1 MRLLFIILPHC
12 FASVHC
18 FASGPRISADVD
30 FSYQTKELRKCIKD
44 TTDHYIEQIIAMGGS
59 SSDRLPFSISQI
71 QQLCI
76 ATSGQISDM
85 TSTPQPPR
93 FITSLST
100 HGSTAFVQPAT
111 VTLSHVLVDTSV
123 SATIT
128 TPMQE
133 TTVSTIQTS
142 TSTVT
147 ISTTQSSQTTITEQS
162 TVVFGPA
169 LPPTLSAADVEKE
182 RKRLLKEL
190 NVFTIIMQILTLG

>member
-1 MRLLFIILPHC
+1 MRILFVILP
-12 FASVHC
+12 HC

-30 FSYQTKELRKCIKD
+30 ISYQTKELRKCIKD
-44 TTDHYIEQIIAMGGS
+44 TTAHYVEQRIAQGGS
-59 SSDRLPFSISQI
+59 SSDRLPFSPSQI
-71 QQLCI
+71 QQLCF
-76 ATSGQISDM
+76 ATSGQRSDM

-93 FITSLST
+93 FITSLSPRR
-100 HGSTAFVQPAT
+100 STAFVQPPT

-123 SATIT
+123 SAILT

-147 ISTTQSSQTTITEQS
+147 ISPTQSSQMTVTEQS

-169 LPPTLSAADVEKE
+169 LPPTISTADME
-182 RKRLLKEL
+182 RENKRLLKEL
-190 NVFTIIMQILTLG
+190 NIFSVIMQILTLG

>member
-1 MRLLFIILPHC
+1 
-12 FASVHC
+12 
-18 FASGPRISADVD
+18 
-30 FSYQTKELRKCIKD
+30 
-44 TTDHYIEQIIAMGGS
+44 
-59 SSDRLPFSISQI
+59 
-71 QQLCI
+71 
-76 ATSGQISDM
+76 M

-100 HGSTAFVQPAT
+100 QRSTAFVQPAT

-190 NVFTIIMQILTLG
+190 NVFTIVMQILTLG